1 MARWT
6 PGLRGKSLL
15 ALLLALLLA
24 ALPAGLIGWQLLEGV
39 RDYFGAAYARHA
51 TLLDRERILAPL
63 ARELALSQRFAD
75 MAVVREFLADRA
87 DPHKRQ
93 RLFREAEG
101 VRALLQDRA
110 LFLIDRASGDY
121 YYNEA
126 GRAFSDAPRYQVEP
140 DDPEDA
146 WFFAMMESPEPYNLN
161 VNYDAKLGST
171 RIWINVLVR
180 DGAEPIGLAGA
191 SLDLSGFL
199 ERFLG
204 DAGAGVTPMIVNAAG
219 AIQAHPQ
226 RSRIALNSAGATVDR
241 EQTVFAMLPAGQEPT
256 LRRALEQSRAA
267 PEQAILLTLP
277 LDGRTQLLAIGYIPA
292 LDWHLLTAVDL
303 RAAAV
308 LGAGWTGPA
317 LGALALLLLLLLA
330 GFAWLMERWVLR
342 PLHQLQRSAHAV
354 ADGRY
359 EVDLDLARSDEVGQ
373 LGRAFAG
380 MADKVRQHTLDLE
393 HKVRERTAA
402 LEASHAQILQAHRK
416 IDDSIDYASLIQRAL
431 LPDRELAGLLG
442 DNQHALWR
450 PRDVVGGDFY
460 VCRGDRQGFLLGVMD
475 CAGHGVPGALMTM
488 LARSAIDH
496 AMAEL
501 GLRDPAGLLDRA
513 DATLRQLL
521 ATAQMSRAL
530 ATNTDAGL
538 VYVDPQAGDIVFAG
552 AAIDLFLC
560 DGQRVEQLRGS
571 RRALGDRRRGEYSN
585 LRLPLR
591 REQTYCLVTDGLL
604 DQAGGEHGY
613 GFGSGRF
620 RDWLRAHAR
629 QPLQEQAESLA
640 AMLAAWQGRHP
651 QRDDI
656 TVLSFRLDHL

>member
-1 MARWT
+1 MAHGT
-6 PGLRGKSLL
+6 FGLRGKSLL

-24 ALPAGLIGWQLLEGV
+24 ALPAGLVGWQLLEGV
-39 RDYFGAAYARHA
+39 RDYFGAAFASNA
-51 TLLDRERILAPL
+51 TLLNRERILAPL

-75 MAVVREFLADRA
+75 MAVVREFLADRD
-87 DPHKRQ
+87 DPQLRQ
-93 RLFREAEG
+93 RVFREAEG

-110 LFLIDRASGDY
+110 LFLIDRASGEY

-126 GRAFSDAPRYQVEP
+126 GRAFSAAPRYRVEP

-146 WFFAMMESPEPYNLN
+146 WFFAMMQVSEPYNLN

-171 RIWINVLVR
+171 RIWINVLVQEA
-180 DGAEPIGLAGA
+180 GAPIGLAGA

-204 DAGAGVTPMIVNAAG
+204 DADAGVTPMIIDAAG

-226 RSRIALNSAGATVDR
+226 RSRIALNSAGAVVDR
-241 EQTVFAMLPAGQEPT
+241 EQTVFAMVPEARESS
-256 LRRALEQSRAA
+256 LREALQRSRDA
-267 PEQAILLTLP
+267 PGQAILLTLP
-277 LDGRTQLLAIGYIPA
+277 LDGRSQLLAIGYIPE
-292 LDWHLLTAVDL
+292 LQWHLITAVDL

-308 LGAGWTGPA
+308 LGAGWAGPA
-317 LGALALLLLLLLA
+317 LGALALLVLLLLA

-342 PLHQLQRSAHAV
+342 PLRQLQRSAHAV
-354 ADGRY
+354 AEGHY
-359 EVDLDLARSDEVGQ
+359 EVDLDLARRDEVGE

-380 MADKVRQHTLDLE
+380 MAGKVRRHTLELE
-393 HKVRERTAA
+393 YKVRERTAA

-431 LPDRELAGLLG
+431 LPDRELAELLG
-442 DNQHALWR
+442 NHQYVLWR

-488 LARSAIDH
+488 LARSALDH

-501 GLRDPAGLLDRA
+501 GLCDPAALLDRT
-513 DATLRQLL
+513 DATLHQLL
-521 ATAQMSRAL
+521 ATAQMPRAL

-538 VYVDPQAGDIVFAG
+538 VYLDPQAAEMVFAG
-552 AAIDLFLC
+552 AAIDLFVS
-560 DGQRVEQLRGS
+560 DGQCVEQLQGS
-571 RRALGDRRRGEYSN
+571 RRALGDRRRGEYRN

-591 REQTYCLVTDGLL
+591 REQICCLVTDGLL
-604 DQAGGEHGY
+604 DQAGGEHGF

-620 RDWLRAHAR
+620 RDWLRTHAQ
-629 QPLQEQAESLA
+629 QPLPAQAASLGA
-640 AMLAAWQGRHP
+640 LLAAWQGSHP

-656 TVLSFRLDHL
+656 TVLSFRLDPL